1 MPIDIHDAARLKELQ
16 ALPLDRK
23 IAITQA
29 RIIEWYNFWEGD
41 VYVSFSGGKDST
53 VLLDLVTKTIKA
65 IDPTFEVPVVF
76 SNTGLEYPEIQRFA
90 KSKGATFV
98 TPKMNI
104 VEVIR
109 NYGYPLISKEVSSA
123 IYYARRIKPYDSGAA
138 CDTHTHTHT
147 RTRVQGNNIQ
157 TTGTARQTTSEQAR
171 VGGKTS
177 SEPLSESGTNCLTN
191 ASTHVVQKDI
201 RRKELMGTMG
211 SSDCSTK
218 SKFNKKKWLPLAQ
231 ELPALISHKCCDV
244 MKKSPIGIYQ
254 RATHNKPYLGTMA
267 EESIMRRQAWI
278 RTGCNAF
285 EGRKP
290 SSQPLSFWTE
300 QDILEYIRT
309 YQIEICSVYGD
320 IVEENGVLITTGCSR
335 SGCIFCPLGANY
347 EKGITR
353 FQRLAETHPKQYK
366 FCIEGG
372 EWVDNPYYDPNAP
385 EYDGEWKNWNPKKI
399 WTVGNGGLGMGY
411 LFDMV
416 NEIYGKE
423 MIRYKV

>member
-16 ALPLDRK
+16 ALPLNRK

-29 RIIEWYNFWEGD
+29 RIIQWFNFWEGD

-53 VLLDLVTKTIKA
+53 VLLDLVIKTIKA

-109 NYGYPLISKEVSSA
+109 NYGYPLISKEMSSA
-123 IYYARRIKPYDSGAA
+123 IYYARRIRPYTSEGGGQSFKYTMHKRRELLGIRYDKYLP
-138 CDTHTHTHT
+138 
-147 RTRVQGNNIQ
+147 RLQGNNVQ
-157 TTGTARQTTSEQAR
+157 TAGTARQTTSEQAR
-171 VGGKTS
+171 VGGGKTS
-177 SEPLSESGTNCLTN
+177 SEPLSESGTNCLTKE
-191 ASTHVVQKDI
+191 STHVVQKDI

-218 SKFNKKKWLPLAQ
+218 SKFNKKKWLPLV

-320 IVEENGVLITTGCSR
+320 IVEEDGVLCTTGCSR
-335 SGCIFCPLGANY
+335 TG
-347 EKGITR
+347 
-353 FQRLAETHPKQYK
+353 
-366 FCIEGG
+366 
-372 EWVDNPYYDPNAP
+372 W
-385 EYDGEWKNWNPKKI
+385 
-399 WTVGNGGLGMGY
+399 
-411 LFDMV
+411 
-416 NEIYGKE
+416 
-423 MIRYKV
+423 

>member
-1 MPIDIHDAARLKELQ
+1 MNCSDNGL
-16 ALPLDRK
+16 
-23 IAITQA
+23 ITNQ
-29 RIIEWYNFWEGD
+29 
-41 VYVSFSGGKDST
+41 
-53 VLLDLVTKTIKA
+53 
-65 IDPTFEVPVVF
+65 PT
-76 SNTGLEYPEIQRFA
+76 N
-90 KSKGATFV
+90 
-98 TPKMNI
+98 
-104 VEVIR
+104 
-109 NYGYPLISKEVSSA
+109 
-123 IYYARRIKPYDSGAA
+123 
-138 CDTHTHTHT
+138 
-147 RTRVQGNNIQ
+147 
-157 TTGTARQTTSEQAR
+157 
-171 VGGKTS
+171 
-177 SEPLSESGTNCLTN
+177 
-191 ASTHVVQKDI
+191 HVVQKDM
-201 RRKELMGTMG
+201 RRASLLGTLG
-211 SSDCSTK
+211 SSDGTTK

-231 ELPALISHKCCDV
+231 ELPALVSHKCCDV

-267 EESIMRRQAWI
+267 EESVMRRQAWI
-278 RTGCNAF
+278 KTGCNAF

-309 YQIEICSVYGD
+309 YNIEICSVYGD
-320 IVEENGVLITTGCSR
+320 IVEEDGLLSTTGCSR
-335 SGCIFCPLGANY
+335 TGCTMCGFGVQY

-399 WTVGNGGLGMGY
+399 WTASRSGGLGMGY

-423 MIRYKV
+423 LIRYKV

>member
-1 MPIDIHDAARLKELQ
+1 MPITDIGVHDSDRLKELQ
-16 ALPLDRK
+16 ALPLERK

-29 RIIEWYNFWEGD
+29 RIIEWFNFWEGN
-41 VYVSFSGGKDST
+41 VYVSYSGGKDST
-53 VLLDLVTKTIKA
+53 VLLDLVIKTIKA

-76 SNTGLEYPEIQRFA
+76 SNTGLEYPEIQKFA
-90 KSKGATFV
+90 RSKGATFI

-104 VEVIR
+104 VQVIQ
-109 NYGYPLISKEVSSA
+109 NYGYPLISKEVASA

-138 CDTHTHTHT
+138 NTERERERED
-147 RTRVQGNNIQ
+147 
-157 TTGTARQTTSEQAR
+157 
-171 VGGKTS
+171 
-177 SEPLSESGTNCLTN
+177 SEPQITSGTSCLDN
-191 ASTHVVQKDI
+191 GSINHVVQKDM
-201 RRKELMGTMG
+201 RRASLLGTLG
-211 SSDCSTK
+211 SSDGTTK

-231 ELPALISHKCCDV
+231 ELPVLVSHKCCDV

-267 EESIMRRQAWI
+267 EESVMRRQAWI
-278 RTGCNAF
+278 KTGCNAF

-309 YQIEICSVYGD
+309 YNIEICSVYGD
-320 IVEENGVLITTGCSR
+320 IVEENGMLCTTGCSR
-335 SGCIFCPLGANY
+335 TGCTMCSFGVQY

-399 WTVGNGGLGMGY
+399 WTAGNGGLGMGY

>member
-29 RIIEWYNFWEGD
+29 RIIEWFNFWEGD

-53 VLLDLVTKTIKA
+53 VLLDLVIKTIKA

-76 SNTGLEYPEIQRFA
+76 SNTGLEYPEIQKFA

-147 RTRVQGNNIQ
+147 RTRLQRNNVQ

-171 VGGKTS
+171 MGGKTS
-177 SEPLSESGTNCLTN
+177 SEPLSESGTNCLTKE
-191 ASTHVVQKDI
+191 STHVVQKDI

-278 RTGCNAF
+278 RAGCNAF
-285 EGRKP
+285 EGKKP

-320 IVEENGVLITTGCSR
+320 IVEEDGVLCTTGCSR
-335 SGCIFCPLGANY
+335 TGCTMCGFGVQY

-372 EWVDNPYYDPNAP
+372 EWIDNPYYDPNAP
-385 EYDGEWKNWNPKKI
+385 EYDGLWKNWNPKKI

-411 LFDMV
+411 FFDMV

-423 MIRYKV
+423 LIRYKI

>member
-16 ALPLDRK
+16 ALPLNRK

-29 RIIEWYNFWEGD
+29 RIIQWFNFWEGD

-53 VLLDLVTKTIKA
+53 VLLDLVIKTIKA

-123 IYYARRIKPYDSGAA
+123 IYYARRIRPY
-138 CDTHTHTHT
+138 
-147 RTRVQGNNIQ
+147 
-157 TTGTARQTTSEQAR
+157 TSEGGAELQVHNAQAAR
-171 VGGKTS
+171 TSWNQIRQVSAEVTRKQRSNGWNCKTNDLRTGASGGGKTS
-177 SEPLSESGTNCLTN
+177 SEPLSESGTNCLTKE
-191 ASTHVVQKDI
+191 STHVVQKDI

-218 SKFNKKKWLPLAQ
+218 SKFNKKKWLPLV

-320 IVEENGVLITTGCSR
+320 IVEEDGVLCTTGCSR
-335 SGCIFCPLGANY
+335 TG
-347 EKGITR
+347 
-353 FQRLAETHPKQYK
+353 
-366 FCIEGG
+366 
-372 EWVDNPYYDPNAP
+372 W
-385 EYDGEWKNWNPKKI
+385 
-399 WTVGNGGLGMGY
+399 
-411 LFDMV
+411 
-416 NEIYGKE
+416 
-423 MIRYKV
+423 